1 MPAIYNS
8 PVRLFLSFHSSS
20 PWAIGSLIRCCAAN
34 EKRFVYAIHVGVS
47 ELTEREWEYAKE
59 SEGYP
64 KSLLVMNEE
73 IETQYTVISGK
84 IINGLKGATGTK
96 SKKGADGTNYFI

>member
-1 MPAIYNS
+1 
-8 PVRLFLSFHSSS
+8 
-20 PWAIGSLIRCCAAN
+20 
-34 EKRFVYAIHVGVS
+34 
-47 ELTEREWEYAKE
+47 
-59 SEGYP
+59 
-64 KSLLVMNEE
+64 MNEE